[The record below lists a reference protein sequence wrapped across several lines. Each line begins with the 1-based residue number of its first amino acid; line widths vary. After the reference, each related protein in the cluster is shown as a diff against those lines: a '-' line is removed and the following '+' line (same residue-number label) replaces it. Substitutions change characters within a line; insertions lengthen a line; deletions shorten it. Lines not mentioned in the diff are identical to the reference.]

1 VPQPRIGFTLDEPV
15 GAWGAQG
22 DAGYDWRGG
31 RLARRRRSLPAVEAL
46 IGNGFLTS
54 QEAADLLVSAA
65 RSGRILGEVLREKH
79 PGVPVAAALDHPF
92 IDLVDV
98 PINTEAVLLVPEAL
112 ARRHSVL
119 PIGFNG
125 QLLTVALPD
134 PTNVIAI
141 DDIATVTDHQL
152 DLVLAEQGAIED
164 AWVRLGALDRST
176 EVMLSE
182 AAEDEEEEQP
192 EFDSVEDAPIVRAI
206 NQIIA
211 QAVQQRASDLHIEPQ
226 ERDVRVRFR
235 LDGVLHEIMRIPRTL
250 HSGVISRLKVMADL
264 NIAERRIPQ
273 DGRMT
278 VTVEGNPIDLR
289 VATVPSV
296 WGEEVILRILDRSSS
311 LLTLVELGFLPDTLA
326 KYERSFRKPHGAI
339 LVVGPTG
346 SGKSTTLYSTL
357 SVVNQ
362 VSRKIITVEDPVEF
376 RLAGMSQIHVNPKA
390 GLSFASALR
399 SILRSDP
406 DVVMVGEIRDTE
418 TARIAIEAAMTG
430 HLVFSTLHTNDAPS
444 AITRLIEMQVEPFL
458 VASSIECVLA
468 QRLARKLCVRCK
480 ESYTP
485 LPEVLHEAGLP
496 EGTELFRPVGCNE
509 CSGTGYRGR
518 IALVEL
524 MLVSEEIERLA
535 VERSSSEDIRKVAIE
550 QGMRSLRDDGLQ
562 KAVAGVTSLEEVLRI
577 VEGRADAA
585 TTAET
590 PPEEVVPMRRRETG

>member
-1 VPQPRIGFTLDEPV
+1 M
-15 GAWGAQG
+15 
-22 DAGYDWRGG
+22 
-31 RLARRRRSLPAVEAL
+31 ARRRRSLPAVEAL

-54 QEAADLLVSAA
+54 QEAADLLAA
-65 RSGRILGEVLREKH
+65 AAKSDENLGEVLRDRH
-79 PGVPVAAALDHPF
+79 PGVPVAAALDHRF

-98 PINTEAVLLVPEAL
+98 SIDTEAVFLVPEAL

-119 PIGFNG
+119 PIGFDG
-125 QLLTVALPD
+125 SRLLLALPD

-141 DDIATVTDHQL
+141 DDIATVTGKQL
-152 DLVLAEQGAIED
+152 ELVLAEQGAIED

-182 AAEDEEEEQP
+182 AAQEEEEQQP

-211 QAVQQRASDLHIEPQ
+211 QAVNQRASDLHIEPQ

-235 LDGVLHEIMRIPRTL
+235 LDGVLHEVMRIPRAL
-250 HSGVISRLKVMADL
+250 HSGVTSRIKVMADL

-278 VTVEGNPIDLR
+278 VTVDSNPIDLR

-357 SVVNQ
+357 SVVNEI
-362 VSRKIITVEDPVEF
+362 SRKIITVEDPVEF

-390 GLSFASALR
+390 GLTFASALR

-468 QRLARKLCVRCK
+468 QRLARKLCGRCR
-480 ESYTP
+480 EPYVP
-485 LPEVLHEAGLP
+485 LPEVLVEAGLP
-496 EGTELFRPVGCNE
+496 EGTELYRPVGCNE

-524 MLVSEEIERLA
+524 MVVSEEIERLA

-550 QGMRSLRDDGLQ
+550 QGMRSLRDDGMD
-562 KAVAGVTSLEEVLRI
+562 KALAGVTSLEEVLRI
-577 VEGRADAA
+577 VEGRTDAA
-585 TTAET
+585 TTFQPAV
-590 PPEEVVPMRRRETG
+590 EEVVPMRRRETGTGG